1 MLRRSFA
8 DYLWHHFLG
17 GQSYCRPL
25 GDAVLDGIDFDIERG
40 TTEYWDE
47 LAKTLI
53 GFDKLRNNRK
63 VYLTA
68 APNCPFPDPYL
79 GEALKTVVF
88 DYVWVKFYNNATC
101 EYVNNADNLK
111 HSFTE
116 WTTIPATEIFVGLPA
131 APEAA
136 TSGYV
141 KPTIVINEEFPDIEL
156 SPKYGGVMVWNRYYD
171 KLTNYSAIIK
181 AYV

>member
-1 MLRRSFA
+1 MLRRSVA

-25 GDAVLDGIDFDIERG
+25 GDAVLDGIDFDIEGG
-40 TTEYWDE
+40 TTEHWDE

-68 APNCPFPDPYL
+68 APKCPFPDPYL
-79 GEALKTVVF
+79 EEALNTVVF
-88 DYVWVKFYNNATC
+88 DYVWVKFYNDATC
-101 EYVNNADNLK
+101 EYVNNGDKLK
-111 HSFTE
+111 HSFKE
-116 WTTIPATEIFVGLPA
+116 WTTIPATKIFVGLPA

-136 TSGYV
+136 KSGYV
-141 KPTIVINEEFPDIEL
+141 NPQVVINEELPDIEL

-171 KLTNYSAIIK
+171 KLTDYSAIIK
-181 AYV
+181 SYV